1 MSVGVLTALLN
12 LVEIT
17 ILIKVKRKKKVY
29 EVVLLSLSIS
39 DFMFGLSKG
48 FVFMLNALWNC
59 RFQEIL
65 EGVYTLYVFFVMT
78 SILHL
83 LFIALERLL
92 VVLRP
97 IKYKIFFTREK
108 ACISSAMLWILE
120 IMVSA
125 MVKIMHEFT
134 DISSEGNKIE
144 ETQNQ
149 NLYAMQLANL
159 SINVSS
165 IAKKVQLGLQVL

>member
-1 MSVGVLTALLN
+1 MHCGTVDFKKFWK
-12 LVEIT
+12 EY
-17 ILIKVKRKKKVY
+17 ILY
-29 EVVLLSLSIS
+29 
-39 DFMFGLSKG
+39 M
-48 FVFMLNALWNC
+48 
-59 RFQEIL
+59 
-65 EGVYTLYVFFVMT
+65 VFFVMT

-97 IKYKIFFTREK
+97 IKYKIFFTRKK

-125 MVKIMHEFT
+125 MVKIIHEFT

-165 IAKKVQLGLQVL
+165 IAKKSPVRLPSFITDAQLTL

>member
-1 MSVGVLTALLN
+1 M
-12 LVEIT
+12 
-17 ILIKVKRKKKVY
+17 
-29 EVVLLSLSIS
+29 
-39 DFMFGLSKG
+39 
-48 FVFMLNALWNC
+48 
-59 RFQEIL
+59 
-65 EGVYTLYVFFVMT
+65 VFFVMT

-97 IKYKIFFTREK
+97 IKYKIFFTRKK

-125 MVKIMHEFT
+125 MVKIIHEFT

-165 IAKKVQLGLQVL
+165 IAKKVQLGFQVL